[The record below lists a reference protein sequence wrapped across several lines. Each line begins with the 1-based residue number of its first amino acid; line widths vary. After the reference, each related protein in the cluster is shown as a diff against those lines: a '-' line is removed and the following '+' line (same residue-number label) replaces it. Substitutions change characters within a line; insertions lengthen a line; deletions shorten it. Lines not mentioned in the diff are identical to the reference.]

1 MKRGLLDTDMPSY
14 FLKGVPEVVEKAR
27 QYLLLYGTLD
37 FSVITYYEIRRG
49 LEWAGAHRKIADF
62 EELTRVSMVL
72 GPGPDCRSGG
82 SANQCGAEEKST
94 PIDEAD
100 ILIAGIARARGL
112 AVITNNARHFAQVP
126 NLEVENWLED
136 Q

>member
-1 MKRGLLDTDMPSY
+1 MLSY

-62 EELTRVSMVL
+62 EELTRVSMVWNL
-72 GPGPDCRSGG
+72 DQTAAAEAAQI
-82 SANQCGAEEKST
+82 SAALRKKGTS
-94 PIDEAD
+94 IDEAD

-112 AVITNNARHFAQVP
+112 PVITNNARHFAQVP
-126 NLEVENWLED
+126 NLEVENWLEGP
-136 Q
+136 